1 MSKPFNERILRSFI
15 DILILTEL
23 EKNTLSGYDITGLI
37 NEKFGI
43 FISPGTIYNT
53 LHSLETR
60 NFIKGVWR
68 DKKRVYKLTNEGKEF
83 LKVIREHKNEILNLL
98 EEIFSTKNS
107 NVN

>member
-23 EKNTLSGYDITGLI
+23 EKNTLSGYDITRLI
-37 NEKFGI
+37 NDRFGI

-60 NFIKGVWR
+60 NFIEGIWR
-68 DKKRVYKLTNEGKEF
+68 DKKRVYKLTNKGKEF

-98 EEIFSTKNS
+98 EEIFSTQHQQF
-107 NVN
+107 